1 MRTFGRT
8 LGALALAALLALL
21 PAGVASAKKKPK
33 VDAFAAKY
41 HLKGTW
47 RAKDIDRD
55 GLKNLKEFKLGTN
68 PRKADTDGDKLKDAD
83 EVASGNNPRKADTDG
98 DKVKDGAE
106 HAGVVTAFDGETVTL
121 RQFNGPTVTA
131 TLDTSCQPAD
141 DASLDDDDDSTADD
155 SSVDD
160 GDAADEWDDDFTA
173 SAAQAD
179 DDDDDVDVD
188 EDGDEIDADSS
199 SCDDSD
205 LKKGAVLQSAALERD
220 GGEWF
225 LAAFELA

>member
-1 MRTFGRT
+1 MRTFGRP
-8 LGALALAALLALL
+8 LGAFALAALLLLL

-47 RAKDIDRD
+47 RAKDTDRD

-83 EVASGNNPRKADTDG
+83 EVTSGNNPRKADTDG

-106 HAGVVTAFDGETVTL
+106 HAGVVTAFDRDSVTL

-131 TLDTSCQPAD
+131 TLDTSCQPAENS
-141 DASLDDDDDSTADD
+141 SLDDDVAADD
-155 SSVDD
+155 PSVDD
-160 GDAADEWDDDFTA
+160 DVAEDWDDDFTA
-173 SAAQAD
+173 SASQAGDED
-179 DDDDDVDVD
+179 DIGVD

-205 LKKGAVLQSAALERD
+205 LRKGAVLQSAELERD

-225 LAAFELA
+225 LTAFELS

>member
-8 LGALALAALLALL
+8 LGAFALAGLLLLL
-21 PAGVASAKKKPK
+21 PAGAASAKKKPK

-47 RAKDIDRD
+47 RAKDGDRD
-55 GLKNLKEFKLGTN
+55 GLKNLREFKLGTN
-68 PRKADTDGDKLKDAD
+68 PRKPDTDGDKLKDAD
-83 EVASGNNPRKADTDG
+83 EVASGNNPRKPDTDG

-131 TLDTSCQPAD
+131 TLDTSCAPAD
-141 DASLDDDDDSTADD
+141 DASLDDDDSTADD
-155 SSVDD
+155 SALDDD
-160 GDAADEWDDDFTA
+160 GDAADEWDDDLTA
-173 SAAQAD
+173 SAAQAG
-179 DDDDDVDVD
+179 DDDVESD
-188 EDGDEIDADSS
+188 EDGDEVDADSS
-199 SCDDSD
+199 ACDDGD
-205 LKKGAVLQSAALERD
+205 LKKGAVLQSAELERD